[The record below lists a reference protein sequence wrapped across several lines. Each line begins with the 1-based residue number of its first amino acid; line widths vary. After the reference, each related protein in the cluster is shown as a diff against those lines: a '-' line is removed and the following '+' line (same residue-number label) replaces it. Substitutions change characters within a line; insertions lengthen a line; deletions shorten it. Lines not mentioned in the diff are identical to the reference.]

1 MDRLVF
7 ILYMLSFSKAA
18 HYTPEDDDYQMLVAL
33 CYIKLN
39 EYDNAVGIL
48 EVLHIILYMVWRIA

>member
-1 MDRLVF
+1 MDRLVL
-7 ILYMLSFSKAA
+7 ILYMLSFSQAA

-48 EVLHIILYMVWRIA
+48 EVLHIILYMVWIIA

>member
-1 MDRLVF
+1 
-7 ILYMLSFSKAA
+7 MLSFSKAA

-48 EVLHIILYMVWRIA
+48 EVFHIILYMVWIIAEYYT